1 MGAKKH
7 MLKERRIKSQLKTIK
22 RLQDDN
28 IRLHAE
34 NRELK
39 CRLQEQSRL
48 IDAAEAYRKEHR
60 KALSALSE
68 AKERYNQAVREIV
81 AEKQRYGKEF
91 EACLKGMEGGIL
103 YD

>member
-1 MGAKKH
+1 

-28 IRLHAE
+28 IRLHTE

-48 IDAAEAYRKEHR
+48 IDAADAYRKEHR